1 MRPDQIKEVKER
13 LNSKGNIDKDLTD
26 DDEDEG
32 VSEEEKVPEK
42 KINFVQKLEEPCED
56 LETN

>member
-1 MRPDQIKEVKER
+1 MKSDQIEKVKER
-13 LNSKGNIDKDLTD
+13 LNSKGKIEKDLT

-42 KINFVQKLEEPCED
+42 KINFLKKLEEPFED
-56 LETN
+56 LDTN